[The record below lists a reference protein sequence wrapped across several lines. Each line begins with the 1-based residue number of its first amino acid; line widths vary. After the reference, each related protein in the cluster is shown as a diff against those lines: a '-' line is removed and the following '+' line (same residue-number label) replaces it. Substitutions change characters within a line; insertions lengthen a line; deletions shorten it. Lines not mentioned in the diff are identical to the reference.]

1 MIRSKTIFLLAFLTA
16 FGAGLSVGLL
26 WQRSSSA
33 EKAPVLPQPPN
44 PHDWMAELNLTP
56 DQKEKIK
63 AIWTEAMKNNNWP
76 QQREIR
82 EAAATERDDAFKAML
97 NPEQKTKY
105 DDILAAY
112 QKKIDDLN
120 AENKKSRDA
129 AYEKTKAILNETQ
142 RVQYDEL
149 RKKRFEGRGR
159 REPGKGPPE
168 PGPGFGPPPL
178 PPPPIEKENKAP
190 AGEPKKSDGADAKK
204 EAK

>member
-1 MIRSKTIFLLAFLTA
+1 VIRSKTIFLLAFLTA

-33 EKAPVLPQPPN
+33 EKAPVQQPPN

-63 AIWTEAMKNNNWP
+63 AIWTEAMKNNTWP

-82 EAAATERDDAFKAML
+82 DAAAVERDEAFKAML
-97 NPEQKTKY
+97 NAEQKTKY
-105 DDILAAY
+105 DDILATY
-112 QKKIDDLN
+112 QKKMDDLN

-129 AYEKTKAILNETQ
+129 AYEKTKAVLNETQ

-159 REPGKGPPE
+159 RPEGGKP
-168 PGPGFGPPPL
+168 
-178 PPPPIEKENKAP
+178 P
-190 AGEPKKSDGADAKK
+190 AGAPDKKPEAETKKPDADVKK
-204 EAK
+204 KDE